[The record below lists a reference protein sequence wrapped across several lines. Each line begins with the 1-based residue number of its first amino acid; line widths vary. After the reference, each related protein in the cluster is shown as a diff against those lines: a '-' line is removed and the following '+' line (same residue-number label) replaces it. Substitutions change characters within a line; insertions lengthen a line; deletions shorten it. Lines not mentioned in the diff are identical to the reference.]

1 MEHDFNASPFNVRL
15 MQRCPMCRAEQVSA
29 NVDILEEGAGGFLAY
44 LSCTRCGASLIVR
57 VAAMPQG
64 LVGNAILTDLESDEV
79 SRFAAAE
86 DVSADDVLDAW
97 DMATSGRLLPAVR
110 ASLIS

>member
-1 MEHDFNASPFNVRL
+1 MDHDFSANPFNVRL

-44 LSCTRCGASLIVR
+44 LSCTKCGASLIVR
-57 VAAMPQG
+57 VAALPQG

-79 SRFAAAE
+79 SRFAGGE
-86 DVSADDVLDAW
+86 DVGADDVLDAW
-97 DMATSGRLLPAVR
+97 ELAGSSRLAAAVR
-110 ASLIS
+110 ATLIV